1 MAEAWEPIRK
11 QRSRREVRR
20 PELREMVVAMGGSQ
34 GNLRGTW
41 EVNEEKLRHGRDAG
55 CRTGCRRR
63 QRMWTGQFPVWERG
77 DRVINLT

>member
-41 EVNEEKLRHGRDAG
+41 EVNEEKLRPGRLAW
-55 CRTGCRRR
+55 TGCRMQDGMQKEAEDVDGSVSSVGKRR
-63 QRMWTGQFPVWERG
+63 
-77 DRVINLT
+77 